1 MKVVPREGERG
12 EYNDL
17 GYEDGS
23 AVDPGNRQLQLDAMR
38 SWLVSG
44 VQFVD
49 RRRRFGGHGRTR
61 EMLVVDQPARYGPS
75 ARWQT
80 LTAALG
86 RHTVQGGLSKLS
98 PEERRVI
105 TLAYLE
111 GRTNRQIAAILGVSV
126 TTVRRRLLGAVERL
140 DAYISYTGTRLLV
153 FVLAVAVFVTSHA
166 TRLGHRITSA
176 IGSADKVETVVATL
190 SVGVVTAAAVG
201 GILAFTSQSAPS
213 SKAAPAASARLIHT
227 NDTGLMPFT
236 QTRPQTVPM
245 LSDRAKP
252 VAGGGSKTNPDLMG
266 TSQTAGSRHNGCDGN
281 PTSAP
286 PPVPVG
292 SHSGHPTG
300 APVTHPGAGG
310 CKA

>member
-1 MKVVPREGERG
+1 MRVVPREGER
-12 EYNDL
+12 EMDNDL
-17 GYEDGS
+17 GSEDGS
-23 AVDPGNRQLQLDAMR
+23 VLDRGSRQIQLDAMR

-44 VQFVD
+44 VHFVD

-61 EMLVVDQPARYGPS
+61 EMLVVDQPARYGTS
-75 ARWQT
+75 TRWQT

-98 PEERRVI
+98 PEERHVI

-111 GRTNRQIAAILGVSV
+111 GRTNRQIAAMLGVSV

-140 DAYISYTGTRLLV
+140 DAYISHTGTGLLV
-153 FVLAVAVFVTSHA
+153 LVLAVATFVASHA
-166 TRLGHRITSA
+166 TRLGYRITSA
-176 IGSADKVETVVATL
+176 ISSADKVERLVATL
-190 SVGVVTAAAVG
+190 SVGAVTVAAIGFVSS
-201 GILAFTSQSAPS
+201 TSQAAPP
-213 SKAAPAASARLIHT
+213 SKAPPAASAGLIHAHQA
-227 NDTGLMPFT
+227 GLLPFGPT
-236 QTRPQTVPM
+236 VPQTVAV
-245 LSDRAKP
+245 LSDPTKP
-252 VAGGGSKTNPDLMG
+252 VAGGDSKSNQNLAG
-266 TSQTAGSRHNGCDGN
+266 TPPSAGSRHNGCDGN

-292 SHSGHPTG
+292 SPRGHPTG

>member
-1 MKVVPREGERG
+1 MKVVPREGER
-12 EYNDL
+12 EIDNDL
-17 GYEDGS
+17 GCEDGS
-23 AVDPGNRQLQLDAMR
+23 ASDRGNRPLQLDTMR

-44 VQFVD
+44 VHLVD

-61 EMLVVDQPARYGPS
+61 EMLVVDQPARYGTS

-111 GRTNRQIAAILGVSV
+111 GRTNRQIAAMLGVSV

-140 DAYISYTGTRLLV
+140 DAYISHTGTGLLV
-153 FVLAVAVFVTSHA
+153 FVLAVATFVVSHT
-166 TRLGHRITSA
+166 TRHRITSA
-176 IGSADKVETVVATL
+176 ISSADKVERLVATL
-190 SVGVVTAAAVG
+190 SVGAVTAAAI
-201 GILAFTSQSAPS
+201 GIVSLTSPPASP
-213 SKAAPAASARLIHT
+213 SKAPPAASARLIHT
-227 NDTGLMPFT
+227 NELGLQPLAPT
-236 QTRPQTVPM
+236 EPQTVPM
-245 LSDRAKP
+245 LSAPTKP
-252 VAGGGSKTNPDLMG
+252 VAGGASKTYQDLTG
-266 TSQTAGSRHNGCDGN
+266 TSQSAGPRHNGCDGN

-286 PPVPVG
+286 PRVPVG
-292 SHSGHPTG
+292 SPSGHPTG